1 MRKSSKTTS
10 TKKLTSVKKVE
21 PAKKAVVK
29 KVEAKARVKKS
40 VTKPMAKISKKV
52 AKKSAPTKKSITQKI
67 AKTAKSDKK
76 AVAKKTETK
85 KVTVKK
91 VTPKVVATKAKK
103 KVVAKSEPIN
113 VAILLAGGSGS
124 RMRGTV
130 KDKVLEPLLGLPIIL
145 HSFKAFLESGQI
157 GEVIFVCRDDL
168 QKKSIKAE
176 LKKHFPNVA
185 KRFSIKFADGGA
197 ERQDSVHNGL
207 SEVSDKSALAFIH
220 DGARPLVGAENIVL
234 LAAAAMRDGASVL
247 AAKVSDTIK
256 RAPANGSIE
265 NIKLEDMD
273 RSRLWAM
280 QTPQVFKASEI
291 LSAYKFV
298 RKNKMKITD
307 DVAAYATLG
316 LKISIVENVFP
327 NPKITLPQ
335 DIARVEFLK
344 TRKA

>member
-1 MRKSSKTTS
+1 MKKSPKVTS
-10 TKKLTSVKKVE
+10 TKNKPTKKLTTKKVKL
-21 PAKKAVVK
+21 PS
-29 KVEAKARVKKS
+29 KVES
-40 VTKPMAKISKKV
+40 
-52 AKKSAPTKKSITQKI
+52 TKKEKLS
-67 AKTAKSDKK
+67 KSRAV
-76 AVAKKTETK
+76 AVAKPKAKTSKVVTK
-85 KVTVKK
+85 KVTRDKVPAKKSTAKK
-91 VTPKVVATKAKK
+91 VSTKKTMIKAE
-103 KVVAKSEPIN
+103 AIN
-113 VAILLAGGSGS
+113 AAILLAGGSGS

-157 GEVIFVCRDDL
+157 GEVIFVCRDEL
-168 QKKSIKAE
+168 QKKSIRAE

-185 KRFSIKFADGGA
+185 KRFSIKFANGGA
-197 ERQDSVHNGL
+197 ERQDSVYNGL
-207 SEVSDKSALAFIH
+207 AEVSDKSALAFIH

-247 AAKVSDTIK
+247 AAKVADTIK

-265 NIKLEDMD
+265 NIKLEDLD

-280 QTPQVFKASEI
+280 ETPQVFKASEI
-291 LSAYKFV
+291 IAAYKFV

-307 DVAAYATLG
+307 DVAAFAALG
-316 LKISIVENVFP
+316 LKISIVENINP

-344 TRKA
+344 MRKA